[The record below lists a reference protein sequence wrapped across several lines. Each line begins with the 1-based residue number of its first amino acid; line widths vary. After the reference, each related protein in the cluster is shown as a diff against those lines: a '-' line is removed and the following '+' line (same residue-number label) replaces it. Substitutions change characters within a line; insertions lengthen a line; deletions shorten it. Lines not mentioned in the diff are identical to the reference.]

1 MDQVVSKSVN
11 VKTYKVKASW
21 SRKMAEDLKSF
32 HSLEMEKILKSEIL
46 KESRKSKI
54 KSVLER
60 SLI

>member
-21 SRKMAEDLKSF
+21 SRKMSEDLKSF